1 MLKIFFIVFL
11 IVALPGKAAAGEE
24 PRATLQS
31 PLILP
36 VATVVVV
43 VVGYALMSTV
53 EVVVGAAAGAAA
65 GVCILKYLWEEEE
78 EERKGPVGVA
88 VTAIAGGVAGAAAAK
103 LRSMVG
109 AQSLIGSAIVGAIAG
124 AAIVAIAKKFLQRV
138 IKVTQWLKDNFKS
151 CVVIAL
157 VATGGMLLTW
167 VKNTIKWITDQIKS
181 AVAKVK
187 SALQWIKEAANKL
200 FNTSASMVSGL
211 PAIAAAALGLAA
223 LASSSGLASIG
234 TAVSGLASGLFGGLL
249 VLALV
254 VALGAAIFGSH
265 TSEQSQAKDVVLPI
279 VVLLL
284 FVLFC
289 FLVTYVGV
297 LRFCCLLFLSVFL
310 WFLLCYRSDIN

>member
-1 MLKIFFIVFL
+1 M
-11 IVALPGKAAAGEE
+11 AGKAAAGEE

-31 PLILP
+31 PLILT
-36 VATVVVV
+36 VATVVAV

-53 EVVVGAAAGAAA
+53 CDVVVGAAAGAAA
-65 GVCILKYLWEEEE
+65 GVCILKYLWEE

-124 AAIVAIAKKFLQRV
+124 AAIVAIAKNVLQRV
-138 IKVTQWLKDNFKS
+138 IKVIQWLKENFKS

-157 VATGGMLLTW
+157 GAMGGMLLIW
-167 VKNTIKWITDQIKS
+167 VKNTIKWITDQIKW

-200 FNTSASMVSGL
+200 FNTLASMVSVL
-211 PAIAAAALGLAA
+211 PATAAAAAALGLAA
-223 LASSSGLASIG
+223 LASASGLASIG

-254 VALGAAIFGSH
+254 VPLGAAIFGSH
-265 TSEQSQAKDVVLPI
+265 TSEQSQAKDAVLPI
-279 VVLLL
+279 AVLLL

-289 FLVTYVGV
+289 LLVTYVGV
-297 LRFCCLLFLSVFL
+297 FRFCCLLFLSLFL
-310 WFLLCYRSDIN
+310 WFLLRYRTDRN